1 MNEEMNNGGS
11 VEKTPFYKKNWF
23 VILLIIFIPPA
34 GLVMMW
40 VNKQFGKT
48 ARIVLTIV
56 LAIYSVLWLSA
67 LFSPAPAKTTQ
78 PAPVTQSEAQ
88 PSASAAATAA
98 PTPEPT
104 PAVPTEYK
112 SALKKAKTYSDTM
125 HMSKQGLYEQLTS
138 EYGEKFSAEAA
149 QYAID
154 NLDADYNY
162 NALQK
167 AKSYQETMAMSPEA
181 IRDQLTSE
189 YGEKFTQEEADYA
202 IANLSQKQKRP
213 LPKRQEAMTQIPGVA
228 EYYIPSKII
237 VPHYPG
243 KNQLPGIFMPK
254 ILKIEGGHNNAK

>member
-34 GLVMMW
+34 GLIMMW

-48 ARIVLTIV
+48 ARIVLTVV
-56 LAIYSVLWLSA
+56 LAIYSIIWLGA
-67 LFSPAPAKTTQ
+67 LVSPKPAQTTQ
-78 PAPVTQSEAQ
+78 PEPTTQSQAQ
-88 PSASAAATAA
+88 PSANVSATTA

-104 PAVPTEYK
+104 PDVPTEYK
-112 SALKKAKTYSDTM
+112 SALKKAKSYSDTM
-125 HMSKQGLYEQLTS
+125 HMSKQGLYDQLTS
-138 EYGEKFSAEAA
+138 EYGEKFSVEAA

-167 AKSYQETMAMSPEA
+167 AISYQETMAMSPEA

-202 IANLSQKQKRP
+202 IANLPQ
-213 LPKRQEAMTQIPGVA
+213 
-228 EYYIPSKII
+228 
-237 VPHYPG
+237 
-243 KNQLPGIFMPK
+243 
-254 ILKIEGGHNNAK
+254 

>member
-34 GLVMMW
+34 GLIMMW

-56 LAIYSVLWLSA
+56 LAIYSIIWLTT
-67 LFSPAPAKTTQ
+67 LFTPKPTQTTQ
-78 PAPVTQSEAQ
+78 PEPTTQSQAQ
-88 PSASAAATAA
+88 PSANVSATVA

-104 PAVPTEYK
+104 PDVPTEYK
-112 SALKKAKTYSDTM
+112 SALKKAKSYSDTM
-125 HMSKQGLYEQLTS
+125 YMSKQGSYDQLTA

-149 QYAID
+149 QYAVD

-202 IANLSQKQKRP
+202 IANLPQ
-213 LPKRQEAMTQIPGVA
+213 
-228 EYYIPSKII
+228 
-237 VPHYPG
+237 
-243 KNQLPGIFMPK
+243 
-254 ILKIEGGHNNAK
+254 